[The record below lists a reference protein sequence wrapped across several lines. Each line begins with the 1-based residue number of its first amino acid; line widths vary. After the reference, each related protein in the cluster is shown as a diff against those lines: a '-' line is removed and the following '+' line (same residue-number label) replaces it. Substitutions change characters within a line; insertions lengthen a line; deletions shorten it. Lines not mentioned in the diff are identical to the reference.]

1 MNAGGLAETRRVSH
15 LTPSRRRSSQPRYLV
30 RGGRRRLRPAAV
42 HRRLPQGRRGASL
55 TAPPSCCGPPPLL
68 PEPRGPRERQ
78 GRGSGEARRAGCL
91 ALPGRARSGG
101 RQAPARAPL
110 RWARKGPAAPP
121 RVLERRE
128 LMGRA
133 RRRPARPRVCTERPV
148 DSGSGAGRSAEAS
161 HGREGGSREAA
172 AWGATA

>member
-1 MNAGGLAETRRVSH
+1 ML
-15 LTPSRRRSSQPRYLV
+15 PSRRRRV
-30 RGGRRRLRPAAV
+30 AAGRRRCCLSPAGPGRGRAE
-42 HRRLPQGRRGASL
+42 GAERRGGQAASL
-55 TAPPSCCGPPPLL
+55 FPG
-68 PEPRGPRERQ
+68 
-78 GRGSGEARRAGCL
+78 GRGAVA
-91 ALPGRARSGG
+91 G